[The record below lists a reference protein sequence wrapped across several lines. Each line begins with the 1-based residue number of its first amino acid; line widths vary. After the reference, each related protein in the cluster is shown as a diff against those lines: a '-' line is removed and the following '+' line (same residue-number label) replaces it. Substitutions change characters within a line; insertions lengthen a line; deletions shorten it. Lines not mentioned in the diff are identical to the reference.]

1 MRAGRWC
8 RSRRGGVGQMSE
20 IAAELARVTDAFAQP
35 TLTLLHQR
43 QAPVVVTIFRAA
55 FGRDNKPIP
64 TARLHTLVDQHVA
77 EMRRNG
83 ATDVPAGTGK
93 ELCQDRK
100 STRLNSS
107 H

>member
-1 MRAGRWC
+1 MIRRPPRYTRTATPFPSPTLC
-8 RSRRGGVGQMSE
+8 RS
-20 IAAELARVTDAFAQP
+20 QP